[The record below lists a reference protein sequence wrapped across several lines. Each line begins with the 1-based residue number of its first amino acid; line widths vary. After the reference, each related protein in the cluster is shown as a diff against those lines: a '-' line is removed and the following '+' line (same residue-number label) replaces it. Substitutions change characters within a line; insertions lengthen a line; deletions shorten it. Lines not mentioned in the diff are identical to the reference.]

1 MESRVQRVEVPAT
14 VASARAYDYA
24 SAFALTVAAS
34 PGRSTS
40 PTGTAP
46 RTAEQ
51 WARAV
56 FEGVPAALRWC
67 MVFGWRFVL
76 GLRLHPDAGADQVL
90 GWTMEAT
97 VSTPD
102 TVALAAASRFLRAE
116 NIVAVDEGV
125 DEGVVVWVT
134 VVRYDSRAARPLWAV
149 AAAIHHRTIPF
160 LLGHATPAAALGA
173 VPS

>member
-1 MESRVQRVEVPAT
+1 MMESRVQRVEVPAT
-14 VASARAYDYA
+14 IASARPYDYA
-24 SAFALTVAAS
+24 SAFALTLTVS
-34 PGRSTS
+34 PDRSA
-40 PTGTAP
+40 PLIGTAP

-56 FEGVPAALRWC
+56 FEGAPAALRWC

-76 GLRLHPDAGADQVL
+76 GLRLHPDAGANEVL
-90 GWTMEAT
+90 GWTVEAT
-97 VSTPD
+97 ASAPD
-102 TVALAAASRFLRAE
+102 TVTLAAASRFLRAE

-125 DEGVVVWVT
+125 VVWVT
-134 VVRYDSRAARPLWAV
+134 VVRYDNRAARPLWAV

-160 LLGHATPAAALGA
+160 LLGHAARVAALHA

>member
-14 VASARAYDYA
+14 IASARAYDYA

-56 FEGVPAALRWC
+56 FEGAPAALRWC

-76 GLRLHPDAGADQVL
+76 GLRLHPDAAADQVL
-90 GWTMEAT
+90 GWAVEAPA
-97 VSTPD
+97 SAPD
-102 TVALAAASRFLRAE
+102 TVTLAAASRFLRAE
-116 NIVAVDEGV
+116 NIVAVG
-125 DEGVVVWVT
+125 EGVVVWVT
-134 VVRYDSRAARPLWAV
+134 VVRYDSQAARPLWAV
-149 AAAIHHRTIPF
+149 AAAIHHRTIPI
-160 LLGHATPAAALGA
+160 LLGHAARVAALDA

>member
-1 MESRVQRVEVPAT
+1 MERRVQRVEVPTTIAAT
-14 VASARAYDYA
+14 RRYDDA
-24 SAFALTVAAS
+24 SAFALSLAVPLGHSA
-34 PGRSTS
+34 P

-56 FEGVPAALRWC
+56 FEGAPAALRWC
-67 MVFGWRFVL
+67 MAFGWRFVL
-76 GLRLHPDAGADQVL
+76 GLRLHPDAGSDQVL
-90 GWTMEAT
+90 GWTVEAT
-97 VSTPD
+97 ASAPD
-102 TVALAAASRFLRAE
+102 TVTLAAASRFLRAE

-125 DEGVVVWVT
+125 VVWVT
-134 VVRYDSRAARPLWAV
+134 VVRYESRAARPLWAV

-160 LLGHATPAAALGA
+160 LLGQAARGATLPA